1 MNITAIIQARMTST
15 RLPGKVLKTV
25 LGKPLLEYQIER
37 VRRSTFID
45 DIVIATTTN
54 DTDDPI
60 VEFCKRIEMKYYRG
74 SEEDVL
80 SRYYETA
87 VENHSDIIIR
97 LTSDCPIIDTNVM
110 DQVIQ
115 YYMEHQDQYDY
126 VSNTLI
132 RSYPRGMD
140 TEVFS
145 FKVLEQAY
153 MNASKTYEREHVT
166 PYIYQHPDQ
175 FRIKAIKHETDYSQH
190 RWTVDTPEDFDL
202 IKRIIEVLY
211 PINPTFTMNDIIELL
226 NENLDWVK
234 INAHIEQKKL
244 NNNG

>member
-37 VRRSTFID
+37 VKRSNFINE
-45 DIVIATTTN
+45 IVIATTTN
-54 DTDDPI
+54 ESDDLI
-60 VEFCKRIEMKYYRG
+60 VELCKKIEIKYYRG

-80 SRYYETA
+80 SRYYEA
-87 VENHSDIIIR
+87 AMENHSDIIIR

-115 YYMEHQDQYDY
+115 NYIEYQDQYDY

-140 TEVFS
+140 TEAFS
-145 FKVLEQAY
+145 FKTLEQAY
-153 MNASKTYEREHVT
+153 KNANKSYEREHVT
-166 PYIYQHPDQ
+166 PYIYQHPEL
-175 FRIKAIKHETDYSQH
+175 FRIKTIKNKTDYSQH
-190 RWTVDTPEDFDL
+190 RWTVDTPEDFEL
-202 IKRIIEVLY
+202 IKRIIEALY
-211 PINPTFTMNDIIELL
+211 PINPTFTMNNIIELL
-226 NENLDWVK
+226 NKNLDWIK
-234 INAHIEQKKL
+234 INAHIEQKKI
-244 NNNG
+244 NND